1 MKRIPPYIA
10 TPLMH
15 VPVYDRADLPIEHAI

>member
-10 TPLMH
+10 APLMH
-15 VPVYDRADLPIEHAI
+15 VPVYDRAGLPTMHAI